1 MSTSTTDAQRSAQQG
16 ILARSA
22 AFLTSLKGT
31 WVEMIWLFVLWLLYL
46 AIGAQQVDPI
56 YGRF

>member
-1 MSTSTTDAQRSAQQG
+1 MSTSTTDAQQSAQQG
-16 ILARSA
+16 LLARSV

-31 WVEMIWLFVLWLLYL
+31 WVEMIWLFILWLLYL

>member
-1 MSTSTTDAQRSAQQG
+1 MSTSTTDAQPDAQQG
-16 ILARSA
+16 LLARSV

-31 WVEMIWLFVLWLLYL
+31 WVEMVWLFILWLVYL
-46 AIGAQQVDPI
+46 TIGAQQVDPI

>member
-1 MSTSTTDAQRSAQQG
+1 MNTSTTDAQQNTRQG
-16 ILARSA
+16 ILARSV

-31 WVEMIWLFVLWLLYL
+31 WVEMLWLFILWLLYL

>member
-1 MSTSTTDAQRSAQQG
+1 MSISTTDTQPDAQQG
-16 ILARSA
+16 ILSRTV

-31 WVEMIWLFVLWLLYL
+31 WVEMIWLFVLWLMYL
-46 AIGAQQVDPI
+46 AIGAVQVDPI